1 MPSYCVNAQIPSNG
15 CTAQER
21 RASRPVTIRL
31 PAAPYAAG
39 HRLEPPGHRLPEL
52 RADDAVPDLQQGRH
66 GKCLGTVGGS
76 TASGATIEQR
86 DYAAAAGQTW
96 QVLQVSPGVYKF
108 INKTSGMAL
117 DTNGTTLIQ
126 KPYTGATSQQIP
138 LVYIPANPGF
148 ANIKMASNTANVFMP
163 AN

>member
-1 MPSYCVNAQIPSNG
+1 MTVYRSF
-15 CTAQER
+15 
-21 RASRPVTIRL
+21 
-31 PAAPYAAG
+31 
-39 HRLEPPGHRLPEL
+39 EPTMLFRICNKS
-52 RADDAVPDLQQGRH
+52 H

-96 QVLQVSPGVYKF
+96 LVQQVSPGVYKF

-126 KPYTGATSQQIP
+126 KPYTGASSQQIP

-163 AN
+163 ANNSTLDGALMQSFPAFVRFG

>member
-1 MPSYCVNAQIPSNG
+1 MLFRICNKS
-15 CTAQER
+15 
-21 RASRPVTIRL
+21 
-31 PAAPYAAG
+31 
-39 HRLEPPGHRLPEL
+39 
-52 RADDAVPDLQQGRH
+52 D

-96 QVLQVSPGVYKF
+96 LILQVSPGVYKF

-126 KPYTGATSQQIP
+126 KPYTGASSQQIP
-138 LVYIPANPGF
+138 LVYIPDQPGLREHQDGVEHGQRLH
-148 ANIKMASNTANVFMP
+148 AGQ
-163 AN
+163 